1 VTRAFFSHQDQVGGT
16 WTFLLVLKHD
26 VEDYLSFHG
35 RGGRTRLLC
44 LKVGELHPF
53 FLSICSLLCYEK
65 VKDIVRISVP
75 YIPLLRER
83 GGVFL
88 PTEG

>member
-1 VTRAFFSHQDQVGGT
+1 M
-16 WTFLLVLKHD
+16 
-26 VEDYLSFHG
+26 
-35 RGGRTRLLC
+35 
-44 LKVGELHPF
+44 KVGELHPF
-53 FLSICSLLCYEK
+53 VLSICSLLCYEK

-88 PTEG
+88 PTEGYTELSFFLVKLEGPVCIVEMELSSFSLT